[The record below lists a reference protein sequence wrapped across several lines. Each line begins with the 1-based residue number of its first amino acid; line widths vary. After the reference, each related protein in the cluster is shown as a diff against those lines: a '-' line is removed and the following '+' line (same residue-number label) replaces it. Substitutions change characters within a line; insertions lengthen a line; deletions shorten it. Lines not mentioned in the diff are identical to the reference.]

1 MATITLYKEK
11 VNGVGGLIDNL
22 IKSSSNLDV
31 QLGTLKNTLQGVDSS
46 TCNLQDTFNMV
57 LDEQQSVREPGGF
70 ALKEDIPNVDFARN
84 DMAIKGSWKTDCG
97 KVATYRIRPGVELNV
112 RQGPIGPQIDLEANK
127 YLPGNSNLTQYEL
140 FKGLTGNRMDY
151 IEFVSLKRIK

>member
-31 QLGTLKNTLQGVDSS
+31 KLRTLKNTLQCVDSS
-46 TCNLQDTFNMV
+46 TCNLQDTVNMV

-84 DMAIKGSWKTDCG
+84 DMAIKGSWKSDCG

-112 RQGPIGPQIDLEANK
+112 RQGSIGP
-127 YLPGNSNLTQYEL
+127 
-140 FKGLTGNRMDY
+140 
-151 IEFVSLKRIK
+151 

>member
-1 MATITLYKEK
+1 
-11 VNGVGGLIDNL
+11 
-22 IKSSSNLDV
+22 
-31 QLGTLKNTLQGVDSS
+31 
-46 TCNLQDTFNMV
+46 MV

-84 DMAIKGSWKTDCG
+84 DMAIKGSWNTDCG